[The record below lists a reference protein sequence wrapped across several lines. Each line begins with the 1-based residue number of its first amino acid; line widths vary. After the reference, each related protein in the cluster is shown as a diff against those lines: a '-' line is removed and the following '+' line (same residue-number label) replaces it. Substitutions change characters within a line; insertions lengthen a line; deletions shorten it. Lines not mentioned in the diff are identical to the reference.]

1 MPLQNSGPIS
11 LADIAGEFGGS
22 TPHSMS
28 EYYGASSGIP
38 ASGTISMN
46 QFYGASALAQFTLTS
61 NQQDFNARN
70 WLIGQ
75 GWSGSGA
82 VQLTIASNV
91 YIYASSTSAYAFN
104 MGGSYPAGLTLIN
117 NGRIMARGGNAA
129 TNNNFTSAFS
139 QPIPNNGGSGGTA
152 MYLTGNITI
161 QNNGYIGGGGGGGN
175 PTDFTLDIAEV
186 TAETGDLVCLDVTT
200 FNFDNILAMQ
210 FSMNYDATAL
220 TYNSIQNINLVDLLP
235 TNFGNP
241 YPGDLTNDNGRSTKK
256 STLPCTIKVSKRF
269 LA

>member
-22 TPHSMS
+22 APHSIS

-82 VQLTIASNV
+82 VELTIASNV
-91 YIYASSTSAYAFN
+91 YIYASSTSVAAFD
-104 MGGSYPAGLTLIN
+104 MGGSFPSGLTLVN
-117 NGRIMARGGNAA
+117 NGRIMGRGGNAGGHSG
-129 TNNNFTSAFS
+129 TFNTFNSTLQ
-139 QPIPNNGGSGGTA
+139 QPNAGGSGGRA
-152 MYLTGNITI
+152 MNLTGNIQI
-161 QNNGYIGGGGGGGN
+161 YNNGDIGGGGGGGAGIFAGGGAGGGTVPSTN
-175 PTDFTLDIAEV
+175 SGTVAN
-186 TAETGDLVCLDVTT
+186 TT
-200 FNFDNILAMQ
+200 IN
-210 FSMNYDATAL
+210 
-220 TYNSIQNINLVDLLP
+220 NS
-235 TNFGNP
+235 TNFPIPSAGNP
-241 YPGDLTNDNGRSTKK
+241 PLGSNGSQPVKLSINSYYSSFAPQQYRNAHS
-256 STLPCTIKVSKRF
+256 PAGGNGGFHTIYEIII
-269 LA
+269 

>member
-1 MPLQNSGPIS
+1 MPLQTSGAIS

-104 MGGSYPAGLTLIN
+104 MGGSYPSGLTLIN

-161 QNNGYIGGGGGGGN
+161 QNNGYIGGGGGGGAGN
-175 PTDFTLDIAEV
+175 MAGGGAGGGTVSSFNSGTVANTTINNTTSFTIGGSSTPPLGSNGGQSAAGYGRNSYYNQANI
-186 TAETGDLVCLDVTT
+186 TYTRTGNSPAGGNGGYATTPDL
-200 FNFDNILAMQ
+200 I
-210 FSMNYDATAL
+210 
-220 TYNSIQNINLVDLLP
+220 I
-235 TNFGNP
+235 
-241 YPGDLTNDNGRSTKK
+241 
-256 STLPCTIKVSKRF
+256 
-269 LA
+269 

>member
-1 MPLQNSGPIS
+1 MPLQTSGAIS

-70 WLIGQ
+70 WLISQ
-75 GWSGSGA
+75 GWSGSGS
-82 VQLTIASNV
+82 VELTIASNV

-129 TNNNFTSAFS
+129 TNNNFTSALA
-139 QPIPNNGGSGGTA
+139 QPLPNNGGSGGTA
-152 MYLTGNITI
+152 MYLTGNITN
-161 QNNGYIGGGGGGGN
+161 QNNGYIGGGGGGGAGN
-175 PTDFTLDIAEV
+175 MAGGGAGGGTVSSFNSGTVANTTINNTTSFNIGGSGTPPLGSNGGQSVAGYGRNSYYSSANITYTR
-186 TAETGDLVCLDVTT
+186 TGNSPAGGNGGYQTTPDLIV
-200 FNFDNILAMQ
+200 
-210 FSMNYDATAL
+210 
-220 TYNSIQNINLVDLLP
+220 
-235 TNFGNP
+235 
-241 YPGDLTNDNGRSTKK
+241 
-256 STLPCTIKVSKRF
+256 
-269 LA
+269 